1 MLLDQQELFIVN
13 SQVYCKHIQLVQ
25 YFAEFGFSLSLHIR
39 FDLISTTIDI
49 FILCIAFGHILD
61 FNSRSRIPPKKANY
75 NAQLLVNVIH
85 LKAFQTLLLSF
96 NESSKKKMVALIYGL
111 VCIQLLLLSK
121 VSFNFLCSVSSP
133 CAARKPTLS

>member
-1 MLLDQQELFIVN
+1 MHSIWP
-13 SQVYCKHIQLVQ
+13 Y
-25 YFAEFGFSLSLHIR
+25 Y
-39 FDLISTTIDI
+39 
-49 FILCIAFGHILD
+49 ILD

-85 LKAFQTLLLSF
+85 LKAFQTF
-96 NESSKKKMVALIYGL
+96 NESSKKKTIALIYGL